1 MLQSESS
8 LDEQQPGMGPGL
20 WQQGS
25 KAGIG
30 LKVKRKQRHKIEI
43 YLNLALQVL
52 SVLNECFRNDSK
64 WDKVQHE

>member
-25 KAGIG
+25 KAG
-30 LKVKRKQRHKIEI
+30 LYWTKSKKESKKETASQ
-43 YLNLALQVL
+43 N
-52 SVLNECFRNDSK
+52 RNIS
-64 WDKVQHE
+64 